1 MHWLMDIT
9 KEQLQDVIRTAKR
22 SYKPHNLSN
31 LTDVRIIEKLFNNE
45 VNLHYV
51 CKSMN
56 EQFPAICIAA
66 VKQDVSGKALK
77 CVKKQTPEICLAAVQ
92 QDGHALQYVK
102 EQTPEICLAAVQQDG
117 HALQYVKDQTPEIC
131 ITAVKQYGW
140 VLRYVKEQTL
150 EICMVAVQRHGWA
163 LKYVREQT
171 PEMCMA
177 AVKQSHPMSC
187 TYKHIKDPVLKE
199 EFKTWGVKKC
209 IG

>member
-1 MHWLMDIT
+1 MDIT

-77 CVKKQTPEICLAAVQ
+77 CVKK
-92 QDGHALQYVK
+92 
-102 EQTPEICLAAVQQDG
+102 QTPEICLAAVQQDG